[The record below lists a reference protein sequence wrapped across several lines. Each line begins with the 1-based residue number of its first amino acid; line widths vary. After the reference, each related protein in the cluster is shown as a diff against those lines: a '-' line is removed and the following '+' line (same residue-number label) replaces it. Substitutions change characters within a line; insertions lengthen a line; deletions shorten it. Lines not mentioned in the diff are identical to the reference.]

1 MNFNEGFA
9 FQILALSSGLFIFL
23 LLVSIAIYILSSLGL
38 YKLAKNRNIENPW
51 LAWIPIANLY
61 VLGKL
66 VGSLRIGDLE
76 IPMLEI
82 VLPVGALVS
91 YLLNPIPI
99 IGFIVSILYT
109 ILVLLALFNLYKIY
123 RPDSA
128 VLWIIISI
136 IFPFMTAVF
145 IFIIREDVPLE

>member
-1 MNFNEGFA
+1 MNFNEGFV
-9 FQILALSSGLFIFL
+9 FSILAFSSGLFIFL
-23 LLVSIAIYILSSLGL
+23 LLVSIAFYILYSLGL
-38 YKLAKNRNIENPW
+38 YKLAKNRNFENPW

-61 VLGKL
+61 VLAKL
-66 VGSLRIGDLE
+66 VESLKIGDLE

-91 YLLNPIPI
+91 YLLNPVPI
-99 IGFIVSILYT
+99 IGFIVSILYIILV
-109 ILVLLALFNLYKIY
+109 ILVLFKLYKIY

-136 IFPFMTAVF
+136 ILPFMAAVF
-145 IFIIREDVPLE
+145 MFIIREDAPLE